1 MSKQTQM
8 WIDRTRN
15 GLAFFL
21 IGSFVGAVISLTFR
35 AIPSENRD
43 LLTYMIGQLS
53 GMATMALGFYF
64 TKGAGQDSLDAA
76 RTENT
81 AKALDTVKAV
91 AENTAAPAPAAAAAA
106 AADEVAGAAVTA
118 AAEIKGDE
126 G

>member
-1 MSKQTQM
+1 MTTTAQQ

-15 GLAFFL
+15 ALAFFL
-21 IGSFVGAVISLTFR
+21 IGSFVGSVVTLTFK
-35 AIPSENRD
+35 AIPADNRD

-81 AKALDTVKAV
+81 GKLADAVKAAATAGGATSPDGRP
-91 AENTAAPAPAAAAAA
+91 AEVVVVNEPSEPVPTTPGEP
-106 AADEVAGAAVTA
+106 TP
-118 AAEIKGDE
+118 
-126 G
+126 